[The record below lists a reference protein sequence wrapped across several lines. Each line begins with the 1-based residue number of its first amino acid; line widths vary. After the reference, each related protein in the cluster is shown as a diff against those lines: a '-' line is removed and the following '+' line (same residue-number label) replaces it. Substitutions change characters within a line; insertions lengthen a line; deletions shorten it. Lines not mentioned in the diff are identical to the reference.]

1 MANTTLR
8 AIGTDDSVNT
18 CDCCGKTRLKYTV
31 VMVGTDGETLHYGST
46 CAVRNSGKAQRQI
59 TSEIKAHEQAIYD
72 AAMDEYR
79 AHPLYK
85 QLDAIVAECH
95 RQGLIGK
102 DFVAKTRDAFI
113 ALQDVGITIKA
124 RIGCTRMPH

>member
-31 VMVGTDGETLHYGST
+31 VMLSTDGETLHYGST
-46 CAVRNSGKAQRQI
+46 CAARNSGKAQRQI
-59 TSEIKAHEQAIYD
+59 ASEIKAHEQRIYD

-85 QLDAIVAECH
+85 QLKTIIAECL
-95 RQGLIGK
+95 RQNLEPK
-102 DFVAKTRDAFI
+102 DFAAKTRATYL
-113 ALQDVGITIKA
+113 ALQEVEIAIKA
-124 RIGCTRMPH
+124 RTGCTRVLS

>member
-1 MANTTLR
+1 MAKMTLR

-18 CDCCGKTRLKYTV
+18 CDCCGKKNLKYTV
-31 VMVGTDGETLHYGST
+31 VMVSTDGETLHYGST
-46 CAVRNSGKAQRQI
+46 CAARNSGKAPKQI
-59 TSEIKAHEQAIYD
+59 RAEISAHEQALND

-79 AHPLYK
+79 AHPLYQ

-102 DFVAKTRDAFI
+102 EFVAKTRDTFL
-113 ALQDVGITIKA
+113 ALQDVAMAIKA
-124 RIGCTRMPH
+124 RTGCTRMPH